1 MSEEIFMKNI
11 IAVSDLQRQAAQV
24 LNAVKNSPDP
34 IIITQR
40 GRAAA
45 VIISAKRY
53 AQIEEDLADFDDLAL
68 EQLVAEGRRAKEAGD
83 FLTLD
88 EVKRRLNY
96 HG

>member
-1 MSEEIFMKNI
+1 MKNI

-24 LNAVKNSPDP
+24 LTAVNKSSEP

-40 GRAAA
+40 GRPAA

-53 AQIEEDLADFDDLAL
+53 AQIEEDLAEFDDFEL
-68 EQLVAEGRRAKEAGD
+68 ERLVEEGLKAKKAGD
-83 FLTLD
+83 SLSLE

-96 HG
+96 PS

>member
-1 MSEEIFMKNI
+1 MKNI
-11 IAVSDLQRQAAQV
+11 IAVTDWQRQAAQV
-24 LNAVKNSPDP
+24 LNAVQKSSEP
-34 IIITQR
+34 IIIAQR

-53 AQIEEDLADFDDLAL
+53 AQIEEDLAEFDDLEL
-68 EQLVAEGRRAKEAGD
+68 EYLVVEGRRAKEAGD